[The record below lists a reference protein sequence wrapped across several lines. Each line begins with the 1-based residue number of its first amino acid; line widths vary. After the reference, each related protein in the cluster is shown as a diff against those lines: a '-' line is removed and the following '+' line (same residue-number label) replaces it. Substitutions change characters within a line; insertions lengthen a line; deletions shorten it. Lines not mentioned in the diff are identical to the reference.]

1 MDFQYQLEIIADPE
15 EVFAA
20 LTNPFQIELWS
31 GYPADMKPEAG
42 YVFSLWE
49 GDITG
54 VNLEV
59 VPNKRLVQE
68 WFFGEQ
74 DEQSIVRITL
84 KKAGGRTLV
93 DLNHTHIPEDVFEE
107 ITEGWRDYYLGSVK
121 SMLEMY

>member
-31 GYPADMKPEAG
+31 GYPADMKPEVG